1 MALAVKP
8 PLTPMLARSRTEIP
22 TGPGWRYEP
31 KWDGFRALVFRDG
44 ADIHLG
50 SRGERPLHRYFP
62 ELLPVFKSDFPRTC
76 VVDGEIVIPL
86 GGELDFDALL
96 QRIHPAA
103 SRVKMLSETT
113 PATFV
118 AFDLLAVG
126 TQDLREKPL
135 AQRWA
140 RLVKILGDGDGG
152 DFATLLRPGPR
163 AVLTPLTEDAD
174 EAARWLEELAE
185 IGLDGII
192 AKQNDLRYQPGER
205 VMVKVKRRKTADCVV
220 GGYRLAK
227 NGEGV
232 GSLLLGLYE
241 ESGALIHVGFCS
253 SFKAAERRELLKLLK
268 PLEGGDA
275 FGFGVGPGGQTRWRT
290 EESAQWVPL
299 EPRLV
304 GEFAFDHVTGHR
316 FRHGTTLLRWRP
328 DKDPRQCTIDQMRP
342 ARSRAR

>member
-1 MALAVKP
+1 MALPVRP
-8 PLTPMLARSRTEIP
+8 PLTPMLARSREEIP
-22 TGPGWRYEP
+22 SGPGWRYEP

-62 ELLPVFKSDFPRTC
+62 ELLEVFIASFPKTC
-76 VVDGEIVIPL
+76 VVDGEIVIPIS
-86 GGELDFDALL
+86 GELDFDALL

-118 AFDLLAVG
+118 AFDLLAAG
-126 TQDLREKPL
+126 TQDLRQKPL

-140 RLVKILGDGDGG
+140 RLVKILGDGNGG
-152 DFATLLRPGPR
+152 DFAELLKPGPR
-163 AVLTPLTEDAD
+163 AVLTPITEDAD

-192 AKQNDLRYQPGER
+192 AKQNDLKYQPGER
-205 VMVKVKRRKTADCVV
+205 VMFKVKRRRTADCVIA
-220 GGYRLAK
+220 GYRLAK

-232 GSLLLGLYE
+232 GSLLLGLYD
-241 ESGALIHVGFCS
+241 ESGTLHHVGFSS
-253 SFKAAERRELLKLLK
+253 SFKAKERKELLKILK

-275 FGFGVGPGGQTRWRT
+275 FGFGVGPGGPNRWRT
-290 EESAQWVPL
+290 EESAEFVPL

-304 GEFAFDHVTGHR
+304 GEFAFDHVTANR
-316 FRHGTTLLRWRP
+316 FRHGTRLLRWRP
-328 DKDPRQCTIDQMRP
+328 DKDPLQCTIDQMRP
-342 ARSRAR
+342 TPRR

>member
-1 MALAVKP
+1 
-8 PLTPMLARSRTEIP
+8 MLARSREEIP
-22 TGPGWRYEP
+22 AGPGWRYEP

-44 ADIHLG
+44 AEIHLG

-62 ELLPVFKSDFPRTC
+62 ELLPVFKDVFPRTA
-76 VVDGEIVIPL
+76 VVDGEIVIPI
-86 GGELDFDALL
+86 GGQLDFDALL

-103 SRVKMLSETT
+103 SRIKMLGETT

-126 TQDLREKPL
+126 TQDLRGKPL

-140 RLVKILGDGDGG
+140 RLVKIMGDGDGG

-192 AKQNDLRYQPGER
+192 AKQNDLKYQPGER
-205 VMVKVKRRKTADCVV
+205 VMVKVKRRRTADCVV
-220 GGYRLAK
+220 AGYRLAK
-227 NGEGV
+227 NGQGV

-241 ESGALIHVGFCS
+241 DDVLIHVGFSS
-253 SFKAAERRELLKLLK
+253 SFKAKERRELLEILK

-275 FGFGVGPGGQTRWRT
+275 FGFGVGPGGPNRWRS
-290 EESAQWVPL
+290 EESAEFVPL

-304 GEFAFDHVTGHR
+304 GEFAFDHVTANR

-342 ARSRAR
+342 TRRL

>member
-1 MALAVKP
+1 
-8 PLTPMLARSRTEIP
+8 MLARSREEIP

-62 ELLPVFKSDFPRTC
+62 ELLPVFKESFPKTS
-76 VVDGEIVIPL
+76 VVDGEIVIPI

-126 TQDLREKPL
+126 NQDLRERPL
-135 AQRWA
+135 AKRWA
-140 RLVKILGDGDGG
+140 RLAKILGDGDGG
-152 DFATLLRPGPR
+152 DFEELLRPGPR
-163 AVLTPLTEDAD
+163 TVLTPTTEDAD
-174 EAARWLEELAE
+174 EAARWLEELDV

-205 VMVKVKRRKTADCVV
+205 VMVKVKRRRTADCVV
-220 GGYRLAK
+220 AGYRLAK

-232 GSLLLGLYE
+232 GSLLLGLYDE
-241 ESGALIHVGFCS
+241 AGALHHVGFSS
-253 SFKAAERRELLKLLK
+253 SFKAGERRELLKILK

-275 FGFGVGPGGQTRWRT
+275 FGFGVGPGGPNRWRS
-290 EESAQWVPL
+290 EESAEFVPL
-299 EPRLV
+299 QPRLV
-304 GEFAFDHVTGHR
+304 GEFAFDHVTGNR

-328 DKDPRQCTIDQMRP
+328 DKDPGQCTIDQMRP
-342 ARSRAR
+342 ARTR

>member
-1 MALAVKP
+1 MALPVKP
-8 PLTPMLARSRTEIP
+8 PLTPMLARSREEIP
-22 TGPGWRYEP
+22 AGPGWRYEP

-44 ADIHLG
+44 AEIHLG

-62 ELLPVFKSDFPRTC
+62 ELLPVFKDVFPRSA
-76 VVDGEIVIPL
+76 VVDGEIVIPI
-86 GGELDFDALL
+86 GGQLDFDALL

-103 SRVKMLSETT
+103 SRIKMLGETT

-126 TQDLREKPL
+126 QQDLREKPL
-135 AQRWA
+135 AQRFA

-163 AVLTPLTEDAD
+163 AVLTPITEDAD
-174 EAARWLEELAE
+174 EASRWLEELGQ

-192 AKQNDLRYQPGER
+192 AKQNELHYQPGER
-205 VMVKVKRRKTADCVV
+205 VMVKVKRRRTADCVV

-232 GSLLLGLYE
+232 GSLLLGLYD
-241 ESGALIHVGFCS
+241 ESGALVHVGFSS
-253 SFKAAERRELLKLLK
+253 SFKAKERKELLKILK

-275 FGFGVGPGGQTRWRT
+275 FGFGSGPGGPNRWRT
-290 EESAQWVPL
+290 EESAEFVPL

-304 GEFAFDHVTGHR
+304 CEVVFDHVTANR
-316 FRHGTTLLRWRP
+316 FRHGTKILRWRP

-342 ARSRAR
+342 ATRR

>member
-1 MALAVKP
+1 MALPVKP
-8 PLTPMLARSRTEIP
+8 PLTPMLARSREDIP

-62 ELLPVFKSDFPRTC
+62 ELLAVFVNAFPKTC
-76 VVDGEIVIPL
+76 VVDGEIVIPI

-126 TQDLREKPL
+126 TQDLRQKPL

-152 DFATLLRPGPR
+152 DFAALLRPGPR
-163 AVLTPLTEDAD
+163 ALLTPITEDAG

-192 AKQNDLRYQPGER
+192 AKQNDLKYQPGER
-205 VMVKVKRRKTADCVV
+205 VMVKVKRRRTADCVV
-220 GGYRLAK
+220 AGYRLAK

-232 GSLLLGLYE
+232 GSLLLGLYD
-241 ESGALIHVGFCS
+241 ESGTLHHVGFSS
-253 SFKAAERRELLKLLK
+253 SFKARERKELLKILK

-275 FGFGVGPGGQTRWRT
+275 FGFGVGPGGPNRWRT
-290 EESAQWVPL
+290 EESAEFVPL

-304 GEFAFDHVTGHR
+304 GEFAFDHVTANR

-342 ARSRAR
+342 TPRR

>member
-1 MALAVKP
+1 MALPVNP
-8 PLTPMLARSRTEIP
+8 PLTPMLARSREEIP
-22 TGPGWRYEP
+22 AGAGWRYEP

-62 ELLPVFKSDFPRTC
+62 ELLPVFRDVFPRAS

-86 GGELDFDALL
+86 NGELDFDALL

-103 SRVKMLSETT
+103 SRIKMLSEKT

-126 TQDLREKPL
+126 KQDLREKPL

-152 DFATLLRPGPR
+152 DFDELLRPGPR

-174 EAARWLEELAE
+174 EAARWLEELAD

-192 AKQNDLRYQPGER
+192 AKQNDLPYRPGER
-205 VMVKVKRRKTADCVV
+205 VMVKVKRKKTADCVV
-220 GGYRLAK
+220 AGYRMHK
-227 NGEGV
+227 SGDGV
-232 GSLLLGLYE
+232 GSLLLGLYD
-241 ESGALIHVGFCS
+241 ESGNLVHVGFSS
-253 SFKAAERRELLKLLK
+253 SFKAAERRELLKLVK

-275 FGFGVGPGGQTRWRT
+275 FGLGMGPGGPNRWRT
-290 EESAQWVPL
+290 EESAQFVPL

-304 GEFAFDHVTGHR
+304 GEFTFDHVTGHR
-316 FRHGTTLLRWRP
+316 FRHGTNLLRWRP

-342 ARSRAR
+342 ARAH

>member
-1 MALAVKP
+1 MALPVKP
-8 PLTPMLARSRTEIP
+8 PLTPMLARSRGEIP
-22 TGPGWRYEP
+22 TGPAWRYEP

-44 ADIHLG
+44 ADIHIG

-62 ELLPVFKSDFPRTC
+62 ELLPVLKKALPRTC

-86 GGELDFDALL
+86 NGELDFDALL

-103 SRVKMLSETT
+103 SRIKMLGETT

-126 TQDLREKPL
+126 TQDLRAKPL
-135 AQRWA
+135 SQRWA
-140 RLVKILGDGDGG
+140 RLFKILGDEDSG
-152 DFATLLRPGPR
+152 DFAALLRPGPR
-163 AVLTPLTEDAD
+163 VVLTPVTEDAD

-192 AKQNDLRYQPGER
+192 AKQGDLKYQPGER
-205 VMVKVKRRKTADCVV
+205 VMVKVKRRRTADCVV

-232 GSLLLGLYE
+232 GSLLLGLYDDDG
-241 ESGALIHVGFCS
+241 SLVHVGFSS
-253 SFKAAERRELLKLLK
+253 SFKAKERRELLEILK

-275 FGFGVGPGGQTRWRT
+275 FGLGVGPGGPNRWRS
-290 EESAQWVPL
+290 EESAEFVPL

-304 GEFAFDHVTGHR
+304 GEFAFDHVTANR

-342 ARSRAR
+342 ARSR